1 MVVSSLLLDGF
12 LLGEVDFC
20 KCEVLG
26 FEMVYLVDVLEIN
39 LGEVFNLQA

>member
-12 LLGEVDFC
+12 LLSEVDFG
-20 KCEVLG
+20 KGEVLG